1 MAHRCAKND
10 LKQHT
15 PVVFLDYM
23 CYNFFSKEQ
32 KLEKP
37 HDENNIKCKY
47 RRAHEHEA
55 ARYLIFQPLL
65 TFICIVINSRWNT
78 FFPAIEVKYFEFYLQ
93 GFKFF
98 FPGIVRKKRKLEE
111 DPKLSP
117 SEKQLKLK
125 NLTMDGCP
133 VEDLGLDFT
142 LPGYPN
148 IELMKGGKDMTVTLD
163 NLAQYVKLVSHW
175 LLIEGVSGQMES
187 VREGFESVFPLTSL
201 QMFYPE
207 ELDQVRLVSLL
218 YIFYINNMSSV
229 NSYHLR
235 LIN

>member
-1 MAHRCAKND
+1 M
-10 LKQHT
+10 
-15 PVVFLDYM
+15 
-23 CYNFFSKEQ
+23 
-32 KLEKP
+32 
-37 HDENNIKCKY
+37 
-47 RRAHEHEA
+47 
-55 ARYLIFQPLL
+55 IFQPLL

-78 FFPAIEVKYFEFYLQ
+78 FFPAIEVKYFEFYKDLN
-93 GFKFF
+93 FF

-229 NSYHLR
+229 NSYHLL

>member
-1 MAHRCAKND
+1 ME
-10 LKQHT
+10 L
-15 PVVFLDYM
+15 VFSLR
-23 CYNFFSKEQ
+23 
-32 KLEKP
+32 
-37 HDENNIKCKY
+37 I
-47 RRAHEHEA
+47 
-55 ARYLIFQPLL
+55 
-65 TFICIVINSRWNT
+65 
-78 FFPAIEVKYFEFYLQ
+78 LQ

-98 FPGIVRKKRKLEE
+98 FSGIVRKKRKLEE

-218 YIFYINNMSSV
+218 DNAPNYLGSWMHYPKENTFFTYK
-229 NSYHLR
+229 
-235 LIN
+235 

>member
-1 MAHRCAKND
+1 
-10 LKQHT
+10 
-15 PVVFLDYM
+15 
-23 CYNFFSKEQ
+23 
-32 KLEKP
+32 
-37 HDENNIKCKY
+37 
-47 RRAHEHEA
+47 
-55 ARYLIFQPLL
+55 
-65 TFICIVINSRWNT
+65 
-78 FFPAIEVKYFEFYLQ
+78 
-93 GFKFF
+93 
-98 FPGIVRKKRKLEE
+98 
-111 DPKLSP
+111 
-117 SEKQLKLK
+117 
-125 NLTMDGCP
+125 
-133 VEDLGLDFT
+133 
-142 LPGYPN
+142 
-148 IELMKGGKDMTVTLD
+148 MTVTLD